1 MGSLLILIAS
11 LLTLF
16 SSSTGDPGGPGCN
29 SCHPDDYNA
38 LLRIKK
44 GLNNPYII
52 ISWEENGNCK
62 DWCCIECDDAT
73 HRVTSLDIERDTFK
87 QPTNIPAAIGDLPYL
102 TSLTLRK
109 LPNLTGPI
117 PPSITNL
124 KKLTFLFLDY
134 NSLTGPVPA
143 FLSELRN
150 LNSLVLSNN
159 KLSGN
164 IPESL
169 STLPI
174 RGLFLDRN
182 NLSGPIP
189 NLFKGLNLSDLY
201 IDMSRNQLSG
211 GIPAGF
217 GELDITS
224 LRLGRNR
231 LTGDASMLFGRKKGA
246 YVIDISRNLL
256 EFDFSKVRISK
267 KLTNL
272 EISHNR
278 IYGSLPKELSQ
289 VYWQSFN
296 VSYNRLCGEIPS
308 GGTGRLQDPDRVGA
322 SAFVHNKCLCGP
334 PLPNNCTRN

>member
-16 SSSTGDPGGPGCN
+16 SFSTGDPGGPGCN

-73 HRVTSLDIERDTFK
+73 HRVTSLDVGGDTFK

-124 KKLTFLFLDY
+124 KKLTFLRLDY

-150 LNSLVLSNN
+150 LNSLRLSNN

-169 STLPI
+169 ST
-174 RGLFLDRN
+174 F
-182 NLSGPIP
+182 LSGVVSRP
-189 NLFKGLNLSDLY
+189 DLY

-224 LRLGRNR
+224 LTLGRNR
-231 LTGDASMLFGRKKGA
+231 LTGDASMLFGSKKGA

-289 VYWQSFN
+289 VYWQIFN

-322 SAFVHNKCLCGP
+322 SAFVHNKCLCGL